1 MQNCTTILGIIDM
14 RQRGISYDDCR
25 SRYHIGCSTIS
36 LIMSRFYACGKDL
49 NSLKQMSA
57 EEVEH
62 LFFPPE
68 NLRRKDDSVML
79 DYQMVYDR
87 LTAPGSKANLFYLW
101 LKYKKECP
109 SGYQYTQYCL
119 HFKRFVEKNYGSEAV
134 SMVVERIPGEKVYI
148 DWIGDQP
155 EILMDSITGELKKV
169 HFFVTTVGVSNLV
182 YAEAFEDE
190 KLPNFIAGTVRV
202 IIVIGA
208 AVLLPSGGSVSSYAG
223 KQAHGTDE
231 SGHGCCCQ
239 SFCVLHTILL
249 FRTIHD
255 CGVPLAPAILRYFD
269 YSIAL
274 SENGNIFLTT
284 NKPFC
289 NRFSHTG
296 T

>member
-14 RQRGISYDDCR
+14 RQRGISYGDCR

-36 LIMSRFYACGKDL
+36 LIMSRFHACGKDL

-68 NLRRKDDSVML
+68 NLRRKDDSVMP
-79 DYQMVYDR
+79 DYQIVYDR

-119 HFKRFVEKNYGSEAV
+119 HFKRFIEKNYGSEAV

-169 HFFVTTVGVSNLV
+169 HFFVTTVGVSNLIT
-182 YAEAFEDE
+182 
-190 KLPNFIAGTVRV
+190 K
-202 IIVIGA
+202 
-208 AVLLPSGGSVSSYAG
+208 
-223 KQAHGTDE
+223 K
-231 SGHGCCCQ
+231 
-239 SFCVLHTILL
+239 
-249 FRTIHD
+249 
-255 CGVPLAPAILRYFD
+255 
-269 YSIAL
+269 SIQKMV
-274 SENGNIFLTT
+274 LTT
-284 NKPFC
+284 GAGLPVSVHIWRSLLIRYYLHHSTKS
-289 NRFSHTG
+289 RHT
-296 T
+296 TAAMASCICVKTSRN